1 MFDGVVGV
9 VGVLWQIYYCQQDEV
24 CLYKA
29 LRFDIP
35 IATQEETTTN
45 SEGVE
50 VVLQYT
56 VVPSVVKNTG
66 FEINR
71 K

>member
-1 MFDGVVGV
+1 M
-9 VGVLWQIYYCQQDEV
+9 WRIYYCQQDEV

-35 IATQEETTTN
+35 IAMREDTVPE
-45 SEGVE
+45 SEGVG
-50 VVLQYT
+50 VVLQNKIVPA
-56 VVPSVVKNTG
+56 VVNMIG
-66 FEINR
+66 FEFNR